1 METSGIRF
9 RRRWSPRK
17 TVILLALAALLT
29 LGFGGPALGAADGGH
44 GEGDHGGGAKGWV
57 ATDTY
62 RVMNFGV
69 LAIALFFLL
78 RKPVSKALNARIE
91 GIKEELAD
99 LEGRKQ
105 KAEKELADYER
116 KLSSLDQEAQKIVAE
131 YERQG
136 EEARKRILAE
146 AEQAADKLQ
155 QQAQRNI
162 AFEYKQAKARLQ
174 AEVLDEALSKA
185 EALIRSSVTG
195 DDQERL
201 VDEYLEKVVA

>member
-105 KAEKELADYER
+105 KAEKELPTTSESFPPWTR
-116 KLSSLDQEAQKIVAE
+116 
-131 YERQG
+131 RP
-136 EEARKRILAE
+136 R
-146 AEQAADKLQ
+146 
-155 QQAQRNI
+155 
-162 AFEYKQAKARLQ
+162 
-174 AEVLDEALSKA
+174 
-185 EALIRSSVTG
+185 RSSPNTNG
-195 DDQERL
+195 RERRPAS
-201 VDEYLEKVVA
+201 ESSPRPSRPPTSCNSRPSGTSPSSTSRPRPGCRRRCSTRRFPKPRRSSGPA